1 MIHPFDFIKN
11 VFGVLKGVI
20 FMNRTDDGFVSIR
33 SDLDYEDFTDIMLER
48 IDEYGLVYI
57 PGQKSIDRDDTGKT
71 CRLLMDSEALR
82 KTDIRALVRSVIKG
96 VEREAAS
103 KNASN
108 TSRQEQTEFYKK
120 YILPFDSTGFDTAQL
135 ENITAKFGIIFKT
148 RRLTEAVASGKMLS
162 QSAADY
168 LKQNIDVTLSPE
180 EYGYFQ
186 EYISSLRTESA
197 KRLGA
202 RGEFA
207 LQLILKTQQYFT
219 LLCEGCTD
227 KKLLRETRRCIAANT
242 AAAAAAINMRTVDN
256 TLIDR
261 YEKITRWT
269 EEGDDDSLDE
279 FFRPQKTN
287 TAKSMAPLL
296 IYFIIRDY
304 SDCDY
309 HLRQQDIIDLLEL
322 RYGFTLERKALGRII
337 HALEDMELDI
347 YSDRA
352 SGVWMEFC
360 A

>member
-1 MIHPFDFIKN
+1 MK
-11 VFGVLKGVI
+11 
-20 FMNRTDDGFVSIR
+20 RTDDGFVSIR
-33 SDLDYEDFTDIMLER
+33 SDLDYEEFTDIMLER
-48 IDEYGLVYI
+48 IDSYGLVYI

-71 CRLLMDSEALR
+71 CRLLMDTAVLNG
-82 KTDIRALVRSVIKG
+82 TDIRTLVREVIEG
-96 VEREAAS
+96 IEREAAKAKS
-103 KNASN
+103 ADGENPVQS
-108 TSRQEQTEFYKK
+108 EFYKK
-120 YILPFDSTGFDTAQL
+120 YILPFDCAGFDPEETGCIL
-135 ENITAKFGIIFKT
+135 AKLGIIFKT
-148 RRLTEAVASGKMLS
+148 RRLTETVARGRMLS

-168 LKQNIDVTLSPE
+168 LKQNIDVTLTRE
-180 EYGYFQ
+180 EYELYRR
-186 EYISSLRTESA
+186 YISSLRVQSE

-202 RGEFA
+202 KGEFA
-207 LQLILKTQQYFT
+207 LLLIYKTQQYYK
-219 LLCEGCTD
+219 LLREGCTD
-227 KKLLRETRRCIAANT
+227 KKMLREVRRNIAANT

-261 YEKITRWT
+261 FEKITRWT
-269 EEGDDDSLDE
+269 EEDDDCSLDE

-304 SDCDY
+304 SDCDC

-337 HALEDMELDI
+337 HALEDMQLDI